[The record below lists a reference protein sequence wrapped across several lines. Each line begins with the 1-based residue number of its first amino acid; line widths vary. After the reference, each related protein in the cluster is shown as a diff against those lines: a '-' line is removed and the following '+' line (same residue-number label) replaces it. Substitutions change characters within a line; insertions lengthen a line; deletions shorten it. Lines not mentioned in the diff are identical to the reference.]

1 MAAAMK
7 GVAAEEMAKFAAL
20 QQHWWDPTG
29 PLRSLHLFN
38 PIRVRYI
45 NDIVSSYGKV
55 APSAPGG
62 ASVGFLSSPGL
73 TPAHEVLDVGCG
85 GGILSESLARLG
97 GTVTGID
104 ACAESIEVAEQR
116 RQRLATNYVSPAA
129 LANWSQRLSYRHVS
143 LFDVVGEEKKQFD
156 VVVASE
162 VIEHVSDARA
172 FLQAL
177 CDATK
182 PGGLLFLSTMDK
194 SLLTAIT
201 HVGIAEKLTGIVEP
215 GTHDWRK
222 FIPPG
227 DVTKFA
233 QRFDVRNVDLS
244 YIITYPDLLQSVV
257 TRDFQINFCLSK
269 NIYTGHYFWAGLK
282 APQNTKPAVKAEVL
296 K

>member
-1 MAAAMK
+1 MSAAMK
-7 GVAAEEMAKFAAL
+7 GAAADEVAKFAAL
-20 QQHWWDPTG
+20 QNHWWDPTG

-38 PIRVRYI
+38 PIRVRYV
-45 NDIVSSYGKV
+45 NDIVRSYGKV
-55 APSAPGG
+55 ASSAPAE

-97 GTVTGID
+97 ATVTGID
-104 ACAESIEVAEQR
+104 ACAESIAVAEKR
-116 RQRLATNYVSPAA
+116 RQQLANYASPTA
-129 LANWSQRLSYRHVS
+129 LANWSQRLSYRHAS
-143 LFDVVGEEKKQFD
+143 LFDVVEEEKKQFD

-177 CDATK
+177 CEATK

-194 SLLTAIT
+194 SLKTAIT
-201 HVGIAEKLTGIVEP
+201 HIGFAERLTGIVEP

-222 FIPPG
+222 FVPPS
-227 DVTKFA
+227 DMTKFA
-233 QRFDVRNVDLS
+233 QRFDVRNVSLD
-244 YIITYPDLLQSVV
+244 YIITYPDLFQSVI

-269 NIYTGHYFWAGLK
+269 NFNTGHYFWAGLK
-282 APQNTKPAVKAEVL
+282 TPQSTKPAVKAEIL